1 MGEMLHQYTL
11 NSGFSVSG
19 YNIQH

>member
-1 MGEMLHQYTL
+1 MLHQGTL
-11 NSGFSVSG
+11 NSGFSVTG